1 MMKIGIFGGSFNP
14 IHNGHIEIVK
24 FMISTLNL
32 DKMLIVPVGIP
43 SHKKNN
49 LLNGKKRL
57 TMCKLAFKDL
67 NNIEVLDIEIKQ
79 NSTSYTIDTLK
90 KIISIYG
97 EYNKYFEIIGKDSAD
112 YFEQWK
118 NYEEILKL
126 STVVVFDREEYIG
139 KKIKDLIYL
148 KTPLFPISSTQIREK
163 LKKDEN
169 IDNLVPLAV
178 KNFIEKY
185 NLYSEGEN

>member
-1 MMKIGIFGGSFNP
+1 MKIGIFGGSFNP

-24 FMISTLNL
+24 FMISTLSL
-32 DKMLIVPVGIP
+32 DKILIVPLGIP

-49 LLNGKKRL
+49 LVAGEKRA

-67 NNIEVLDIEIKQ
+67 KNIEILDLEIKQ

-97 EYNKYFEIIGKDSAD
+97 EYNEYFEIIGKDSAD
-112 YFEQWK
+112 YFNSWK
-118 NYEEILKL
+118 DYKEILRL
-126 STVVVFDREEYIG
+126 STVVVFDREAYKGE
-139 KKIKDLIYL
+139 KIEGLIYL
-148 KTPLFPISSTQIREK
+148 KTPFFPISSTQIREK
-163 LKKDEN
+163 IKKNEN

-178 KNFIEKY
+178 KKFIKKY

>member
-1 MMKIGIFGGSFNP
+1 MKIGIFGGSFNP

-24 FMISTLNL
+24 FMISALSL
-32 DKMLIVPVGIP
+32 DKMFIVPLGIP

-49 LLNGKKRL
+49 LVAGEKRVA
-57 TMCKLAFKDL
+57 MCKLAFKDL
-67 NNIEVLDIEIKQ
+67 KNIEILDLEVKQ

-97 EYNKYFEIIGKDSAD
+97 EYNEYFEIIGKDSAD
-112 YFEQWK
+112 YFNQWK

-126 STVVVFDREEYIG
+126 STVVVFDRGECMGE
-139 KKIKDLIYL
+139 KIQGLIYL
-148 KTPLFPISSTQIREK
+148 KTTLFPISSTQIREK
-163 LKKDEN
+163 IKKNEDIESF
-169 IDNLVPLAV
+169 VPLAV
-178 KNFIEKY
+178 KEFIKKY

>member
-1 MMKIGIFGGSFNP
+1 MKIGIFGGSFNP

-24 FMISTLNL
+24 FMISTLSL
-32 DKMLIVPVGIP
+32 DKILIVPLGIP

-49 LLNGKKRL
+49 LVAGKKRA

-67 NNIEVLDIEIKQ
+67 KNIEILDLEIKQ

-97 EYNKYFEIIGKDSAD
+97 EYNEYFEIIGKDSAD
-112 YFEQWK
+112 YFNSWK
-118 NYEEILKL
+118 DYKEILRL
-126 STVVVFDREEYIG
+126 STVVVFDREAYEG
-139 KKIKDLIYL
+139 EKIEGLIYL
-148 KTPLFPISSTQIREK
+148 KTPFFPISSTQIREK
-163 LKKDEN
+163 IKKNEN

-178 KNFIEKY
+178 KKFIKKY
-185 NLYSEGEN
+185 NLYLEGEN

>member
-79 NSTSYTIDTLK
+79 NSISYTIDTLK

>member
-1 MMKIGIFGGSFNP
+1 MKIGIFGGSFNP

-24 FMISTLNL
+24 FMISTLSL
-32 DKMLIVPVGIP
+32 DKILIVPLGIP

-49 LLNGKKRL
+49 LVTGEKRA

-67 NNIEVLDIEIKQ
+67 KNIEILDLEIKQ

-97 EYNKYFEIIGKDSAD
+97 EYNEYFEIIGKDSAD
-112 YFEQWK
+112 YFNSWK
-118 NYEEILKL
+118 DYKEILRL
-126 STVVVFDREEYIG
+126 STVVVFDREAYEG
-139 KKIKDLIYL
+139 EKIEGLIYL
-148 KTPLFPISSTQIREK
+148 KTPFFPISSTQIREK
-163 LKKDEN
+163 IKKNEN

-178 KNFIEKY
+178 KKFIKKY
-185 NLYSEGEN
+185 NLYLEGEN